1 MPTRP
6 YAILEAPSSL
16 GLATDGV
23 EGLPGR
29 LLELGL
35 ADRIHARHAG

>member
-6 YAILEAPSSL
+6 YAIIEAPSAL

-35 ADRIHARHAG
+35 SDRTH